1 MAYNQQL
8 ATRIEGL
15 LQKIDPPGLTSKKM
29 FGGIG
34 YLVHGNMACG
44 VHKQDMMVR
53 TGPDLYETAM
63 GKPHTRVFDMTG
75 KVMTGWVVVDGEGVA
90 SDEVLEEWVK
100 MGLAFARSLPAK

>member
-1 MAYNQQL
+1 MAYDEQL

-53 TGPDLYETAM
+53 TGPDLLRNRHGETA
-63 GKPHTRVFDMTG
+63 HARVRYDRKG
-75 KVMTGWVVVDGEGVA
+75 HDWLGGC
-90 SDEVLEEWVK
+90 
-100 MGLAFARSLPAK
+100 